1 MAERMTD
8 RQPGPGWIAA
18 RVSHRLREIGDG
30 VRCLARASRQNGATG
45 WRWLAGLG
53 LALAATATLAAGL
66 PVAKEG
72 DWTVRDFRFRSG
84 EVLPEL
90 RLHYTTLGDPGGIPV
105 LVLHGT
111 GGSGK
116 GLLSAEFGE
125 ELFGPGQPLDA
136 ARYYVILPD
145 AIGHGASTKPSDGL
159 RAGFPRYNY
168 DDMAEAQYRLVT
180 EGLGIKHLRLVLGV
194 SMGGMHTWIWGTRYP
209 DFMDVLVPMSS
220 QPTPMASRNW
230 MMRRLI
236 TDTIRNDPDWNNG
249 NYVTQPRSVQA
260 ATVFYGIAT
269 NGGTLALQRQ
279 APTRETADKLLD
291 SRLSAPFRAD
301 ANDLLYQWDSSR
313 DYDPSPGLDKITA
326 KLLAIN
332 SADDERNPPETGIMD
347 RELKRV
353 KNGRLFLIPASDQT
367 RGHGTVSIARLW
379 KHELLPLLETASP
392 RTP

>member
-1 MAERMTD
+1 MTD
-8 RQPGPGWIAA
+8 RQPGWQQTAA
-18 RVSHRLREIGDG
+18 RISDRPHEREHALRW
-30 VRCLARASRQNGATG
+30 LARAARERGFAAC
-45 WRWLAGLG
+45 RWLAGLA
-53 LALAATATLAAGL
+53 LALSATAALAAGL
-66 PVAKEG
+66 PAAKEG
-72 DWTVRDFRFRSG
+72 DWTARDFRFRSG
-84 EVLPEL
+84 DVLPEL
-90 RLHYTTLGDPGGIPV
+90 RLHYTTVGDPGGIPV

-145 AIGHGASTKPSDGL
+145 SIGHGASTKPSDGL
-159 RAGFPRYNY
+159 RARFPRYNY
-168 DDMAEAQYRLVT
+168 DDMVEAQYRLVT
-180 EGLGIKHLRLVLGV
+180 EGMGIKHLRLVIGV
-194 SMGGMHTWIWGTRYP
+194 SMGGMPTWSWGTRYP

-230 MMRRLI
+230 MLRRLI
-236 TDTIRNDPDWNNG
+236 TDTIRNDPEWNNG
-249 NYVTQPRSVQA
+249 NYSTQPRSVQA

-279 APTRETADKLLD
+279 APTREAADKLLVA
-291 SRLSAPFRAD
+291 RLSAPFRAD

-313 DYDPSPGLDKITA
+313 DYDPSPGLEKITA

-332 SADDERNPPETGIMD
+332 SADDERNPPETGIME

-367 RGHGTVSIARLW
+367 RGHGTVSVARLW
-379 KHELLPLLETASP
+379 KHELPPLLETASP